1 MWSLVVLLMPCLCA
15 YSAEE
20 ELYTIVNGKIG
31 DSISVLTD
39 DPNFQPRVVE
49 QSEIFIDEKTGK
61 RSIDIAINSTG
72 DDDWIYYTFGMDMMD
87 GLNITISYMG
97 YQQIN

>member
-1 MWSLVVLLMPCLCA
+1 MA
-15 YSAEE
+15 
-20 ELYTIVNGKIG
+20 
-31 DSISVLTD
+31 D
-39 DPNFQPRVVE
+39 DPNFQSRVVE

-61 RSIDIAINSTG
+61 KSIGIAINSTG
-72 DDDWIYYTFGMDMMD
+72 DDDWVYYTFGMDMMD